1 MTDRRAIG
9 DGSPSPLGPNLA
21 PKPFYVL
28 RELPCPYLP
37 GRQERKIITDL
48 SGSDAEDAHSELSRA
63 GFRRSHMFAYRPA
76 CRGCDACVPVRVD
89 TRRHAP
95 SKSQRRIMRR
105 NADLTVEVAPARAS
119 DEQYAVFTRYLAARH
134 QDGEMADMSASDYR
148 DMVEQTAVSTRLA
161 EFRDGARDLI
171 GACIFDLLDDG
182 TSAVYTY
189 FDPAESARS
198 LGTYTVLWLIDAT
211 RRQWGRYVYLG
222 YWVAGSRKMAYKS
235 RFNGLERLTP
245 AGWQPFAGQSQM

>member
-1 MTDRRAIG
+1 MTDRRSIG
-9 DGSPSPLGPNLA
+9 NGDPSPPGPGLA

-37 GRQERKIITDL
+37 GRQERKVITDL
-48 SGSDAEDAHSELSRA
+48 SGSDAEDAHSDLSRA

-89 TRRHAP
+89 TRAHAP
-95 SKSQRRIMRR
+95 SKSQRRIQRR
-105 NADLTVEVAPARAS
+105 NADLTVEVRPAQAS
-119 DEQYAVFTRYLAARH
+119 AEQYAVFARYLTARH
-134 QDGEMADMSASDYR
+134 NDGEMAGMAQSDYR
-148 DMVEQTAVSTRLA
+148 DMLEQTAVSTHIA
-161 EFRDGARDLI
+161 EFRDPERTLI

-189 FDPAESARS
+189 FEPSESGRS

-211 RRQWGRYVYLG
+211 TRWHGRYVYLG

-245 AGWQPFAGQSQM
+245 AGWQPFAG